1 MTTLAERIA
10 AALSD
15 ETTSPNLAELIN
27 EVEAA
32 AASADEKIAEARARA
47 LDPTVIDADAR
58 TALADAEFNRD
69 RMQAA
74 LPQLHTRHQHAV
86 ARERAAAWDGEY
98 TEVVTRYNALADEWR
113 EAYPPILDKLVDL
126 CARAKALTLEIGRIN
141 RTSPPG
147 ERRRMPEMWT
157 GGQLRLP
164 HLFDDGEHVA
174 WPPPVMSLVQQMARA
189 AMAFPHM
196 FNPPPLTGPPEW
208 IAARNEQRQ
217 SDGERVVAY
226 YRDRDRERQE
236 RELKEGREALAREV
250 TERNRR
256 AGWG

>member
-1 MTTLAERIA
+1 MTTVAERIA

-15 ETTSPNLAELIN
+15 EVTSPNLAELII

-32 AASADEKIAEARARA
+32 VASAGEEIAEARARA

-98 TEVVTRYNALADEWR
+98 TEVVTRYNALAHEWL
-113 EAYPPILDKLVDL
+113 AIYPPMLDKLIEL
-126 CARAKALTLEIGRIN
+126 CTRAKTLTSEIDHIN
-141 RTSPPG
+141 RTAPLG
-147 ERRRMPEMWT
+147 EQRRIPKMWN

-164 HLFDDGEHVA
+164 HLFDDSDQVA
-174 WPPPVMSLVQQMARA
+174 WPPPVPTASQLMARQ
-189 AMAFPHM
+189 MLEFPHLAHC
-196 FNPPPLTGPPEW
+196 PPLTGPPEW

-217 SDGERVVAY
+217 EEGQRVAAFY
-226 YRDRDRERQE
+226 ANQE
-236 RELKEGREALAREV
+236 REREERENAEARAANERQKERLRRE
-250 TERNRR
+250 
-256 AGWG
+256 GWPI